1 VFNLSKYSKTLELD
15 KILKLLSDEASMD
28 DAKEKAV
35 SLSASNDYDTVKIL
49 LKQTDDA
56 YVLMA
61 RYSAPAFGNI
71 NGINSIL
78 ARSEAG
84 GILTMKELLKVSETL
99 RIIRSVKNWRENC
112 NSENETAL
120 DEFFN
125 GLYPNRYFE
134 DKILFCIKS
143 EDEMSDNASP
153 ALSEIRRKIKSTSAN
168 VRNRF
173 DKIIKDGAK
182 SKFLQ
187 EAIVTQRDGRYVVPV
202 KSEYKNDVPG
212 IVHDTSSSGAT
223 LFIEPMIIVE
233 LNNELR
239 VLETKEKLE
248 IERILSDL
256 STETSQF
263 ANTIRSSYMMLVDL
277 NLIFA
282 KASLAYKMK
291 ATLPN
296 INKEGKIYLKNA
308 RHPLIDKKKIVPI
321 TVELGKEY
329 NSLIITGPNTGGKT
343 VTLKTV
349 GLLTLMTMC
358 GLLIPVDSNSEV
370 CVFDRILVDIGDE
383 QSIELSLSTFSS
395 HMVNIIKIID
405 SANENSLILLDELGG
420 GTDPVEGAA
429 LARAILYKLHLLG
442 SKIIA
447 TTHYSELKAYALDT
461 NGVQNACFEFDVDT
475 LKPTYKL
482 MVGIPGKSNAFAI
495 AGALGMSSDIIRDA
509 KSGINEESRRFEKVA
524 ALLEETRKEIDA
536 EKQEAARIRLEL
548 AKEKERVDS
557 HLAEI
562 EKKKELI
569 ISKSREDAT
578 RILDNAR
585 NQSNMLL
592 NSLEELKKE
601 FNANNAN
608 ERILK
613 AKQLAKKGVNDIEN
627 LVDPVDNN
635 SDDQYVLPRIPV
647 VGDVV
652 LITTLNKKGN
662 VTKVDEKNK
671 KVFVSAGN
679 LTLWVD
685 FQAIKLSANDKKTIE
700 GKKTRNVSGLK
711 SRAERTINGEVDI
724 RGMDKMEGIMVV
736 DRYIDEAILSG
747 IDVVTVI
754 HGKGTGVLR
763 DAVHSHFRKHPN
775 IESFR
780 VGTFGE
786 GENGVTIATLKK

>member
-1 VFNLSKYSKTLELD
+1 
-15 KILKLLSDEASMD
+15 
-28 DAKEKAV
+28 
-35 SLSASNDYDTVKIL
+35 
-49 LKQTDDA
+49 
-56 YVLMA
+56 
-61 RYSAPAFGNI
+61 
-71 NGINSIL
+71 
-78 ARSEAG
+78 
-84 GILTMKELLKVSETL
+84 
-99 RIIRSVKNWRENC
+99 
-112 NSENETAL
+112 
-120 DEFFN
+120 
-125 GLYPNRYFE
+125 
-134 DKILFCIKS
+134 
-143 EDEMSDNASP
+143 
-153 ALSEIRRKIKSTSAN
+153 
-168 VRNRF
+168 
-173 DKIIKDGAK
+173 
-182 SKFLQ
+182 
-187 EAIVTQRDGRYVVPV
+187 
-202 KSEYKNDVPG
+202 
-212 IVHDTSSSGAT
+212 
-223 LFIEPMIIVE
+223 
-233 LNNELR
+233 
-239 VLETKEKLE
+239 
-248 IERILSDL
+248 
-256 STETSQF
+256 
-263 ANTIRSSYMMLVDL
+263 
-277 NLIFA
+277 
-282 KASLAYKMK
+282 
-291 ATLPN
+291 
-296 INKEGKIYLKNA
+296 
-308 RHPLIDKKKIVPI
+308 
-321 TVELGKEY
+321 
-329 NSLIITGPNTGGKT
+329 
-343 VTLKTV
+343 
-349 GLLTLMTMC
+349 MTMC

-370 CVFDRILVDIGDE
+370 CVFERILVDIGDE

-405 SANENSLILLDELGG
+405 NANENSLILLDELGG

-495 AGALGMSSDIIRDA
+495 AGALGMSADIIRDA

-635 SDDQYVLPRIPV
+635 SDDQYVLERTPV

-685 FQAIKLSANDKKTIE
+685 FQAIKLSANDKKAID

>member
-1 VFNLSKYSKTLELD
+1 MYELSKYSKILELD
-15 KILKLLSDEASMD
+15 KILNLLSDEASMD
-28 DAKEKAV
+28 DAKLLSV
-35 SLSASNDYDTVKIL
+35 SLTASNDFNTVKKM

-61 RYSAPAFGNI
+61 RFSAPSFGNV
-71 NGINSIL
+71 NGINSVL

-99 RIIRSVKNWRENC
+99 RIIRSVKTWRENC
-112 NSENETAL
+112 NSEKETAL

-134 DKILFCIKS
+134 DKILYCIKS

-153 ALSEIRRKIKSTSAN
+153 VLADIRRKIKATALN
-168 VRNRF
+168 VRSRF
-173 DKIIKDGAK
+173 DKIIKDSAK
-182 SKFLQ
+182 AKYLQ
-187 EAIVTQRDGRYVVPV
+187 EAIVTQRDGRYVIPV
-202 KSEYKNDVPG
+202 KSEYKNEVPG

-239 VLETKEKLE
+239 VLQTKEKNE
-248 IERILSDL
+248 IEQILSDL
-256 STETSQF
+256 SAETLQF
-263 ANTIRSSYMMLVDL
+263 AQSIRSSYSMLVNL

-282 KASLAYKMK
+282 KASLAYKMN

-296 INKEGKIYLKNA
+296 INSVGKVYLKNA

-321 TVELGKEY
+321 TVEIGNEY

-370 CVFDRILVDIGDE
+370 AIYERILVDIGDE

-395 HMVNIIKIID
+395 HMINIINIID
-405 SANENSLILLDELGG
+405 NANDNSLVLLDELGG

-429 LARAILYKLHLLG
+429 LARAILYRLHCIG

-461 NGVQNACFEFDVDT
+461 SGVQNACFEFDVDT

-495 AGALGMSSDIIRDA
+495 AGALGLSADIIEDA
-509 KSGINEESRRFEKVA
+509 KSGISEDSRRFEKVA
-524 ALLEETRKEIDA
+524 SMLEQTKKEIEF
-536 EKQEAARIRLEL
+536 EKHEAAKIRLEL

-562 EKKKELI
+562 EKKKEMI
-569 ISKSREDAT
+569 ISKSREEAS

-585 NQSNMLL
+585 NQSNLLL

-601 FNANNAN
+601 FNSNNAVD
-608 ERILK
+608 RIAK
-613 AKQLAKKGVNDIEN
+613 AKQMAKKGVADIEN
-627 LVDPVDNN
+627 LVDPVDNK
-635 SDDQYVLPRIPV
+635 SDENYVLPRVPIV
-647 VGDVV
+647 NDVV
-652 LITTLNKKGN
+652 LIISLNKKGY
-662 VTKVDEKNK
+662 VSRVDIKNK

-679 LTLWVD
+679 LTIWVD
-685 FQAIKLSANDKKTIE
+685 FDDIKLTTVDKKTVE
-700 GKKTRNVSGLK
+700 SKKTRNVYGIK
-711 SRAERTINGEVDI
+711 SRAQRTTNGEIDI
-724 RGMDKMEGIMVV
+724 RGMDKMEGILVV

-747 IDVVTVI
+747 IDVITVI

-786 GENGVTIATLKK
+786 GENGITIAEIKK